1 MENIKINTEDYPN
14 YLEDIYYSLLT
25 IVGRYANQN
34 FDVMESLTN
43 EQSDYAKAIIT
54 GKGAIK
60 ELLDLFTAND
70 ELVLSSTGECVK
82 ISELTYDQQL
92 RVIEQCKE
100 YIIKSMNTINEQKG
114 RSL

>member
-1 MENIKINTEDYPN
+1 MENIKINIEEYPE
-14 YLEDIYYSLLT
+14 YLGDIYYSLLT

-34 FDVMESLTN
+34 FDVKESLTN
-43 EQSDYAKAIIT
+43 EQSDYAKAKII

-60 ELLDLFTAND
+60 ELLDHFAKHD
-70 ELVLSSTGECVK
+70 EIILNSTGECVK

-92 RVIEQCKE
+92 RVLEQCE
-100 YIIKSMNTINEQKG
+100 QYIIKSMDTISEQKG